1 MAKFCKKCGTEL
13 EENATVCPNCGEA
26 VETEPKAEPEETP
39 DAAPAVVEETPDAA
53 PVKKPRKKRQP
64 KVAVAERISDNI
76 TLDTDGKYRWRY
88 DLNLLKNPT
97 IFFLVW
103 KIFFFIILGG
113 FTIMFFASLGAKN
126 FFWDGFLENAKIFA
140 IVLGVMTGISI
151 LGYLVYAAMMGGKYC
166 VEFEMDEKGINHKQI
181 PDQAKKA
188 KKLARATIFTGVAT
202 GRFSAIGAGIA
213 ASRTEM
219 YSEFDKARKV
229 KSYPRRGLIKV
240 NERFSHNQ
248 VYVFKEDFDFVNNY
262 IVSHCENLINKNK

>member
-1 MAKFCKKCGTEL
+1 MCSKCGSYLIDGAKFCE
-13 EENATVCPNCGEA
+13 NCGEP
-26 VETEPKAEPEETP
+26 VETATDAAPEAEPEVAP
-39 DAAPAVVEETPDAA
+39 DTTPAVAEETPEA
-53 PVKKPRKKRQP
+53 PVKKPRKKR
-64 KVAVAERISDNI
+64 AEKSSEPQKISEHI
-76 TLDTDGKYRWRY
+76 SLYGDGSYRWRY
-88 DLNLLKNPT
+88 DLNMFKTPT
-97 IFFLVW
+97 IFLLVW

-113 FTIMFFASLGAKN
+113 FTIMFFASLGSKN

-140 IVLGVMTGISI
+140 IVLAVMTGVSI

-166 VEFEMDEKGINHKQI
+166 VEFEMNEKGINHKQI

-202 GRFSAIGAGIA
+202 GRFSAIGAGMA

-219 YSEFDKARKV
+219 YSEFDKVRKV

-248 VYVFKEDFDFVNNY
+248 VYVFSEDFDFVNDY
-262 IVSHCENLINKNK
+262 IISHCKNLKEKNK